1 MTYRKST
8 RQTMRV
14 SVAGIDV
21 QADVTWTDGDESLAL
36 KIISALHTAVNGP
49 AAESYAHVGPWDI
62 TTVTTERSRDAA
74 LPDSPV
80 LRLEFAGRNLDL
92 EEGA

>member
-1 MTYRKST
+1 MSYTRST
-8 RQTMRV
+8 TSTHRTHVGTISISFDIRYQE
-14 SVAGIDV
+14 
-21 QADVTWTDGDESLAL
+21 GDEYLAL
-36 KIISALHTAVNGP
+36 KIISAIHTAVNGP